1 MHAGIP
7 TFQICY
13 VSISVSWSD
22 NATLEFTVVVF
33 EIDPTYSPFVDVQHV
48 PVRYSLFPGMTKIYW
63 GFLLRRLK
71 RLCEA
76 FAVG

>member
-22 NATLEFTVVVF
+22 NATLEFTVVIF
-33 EIDPTYSPFVDVQHV
+33 EIDPTYSPLMF
-48 PVRYSLFPGMTKIYW
+48 SMFPSDIAS
-63 GFLLRRLK
+63 FQ
-71 RLCEA
+71 
-76 FAVG
+76 V